1 MIRPWTL
8 GSSFMALIDI
18 LEWLS
23 MSPWAPQ
30 MPGHSVV
37 VLCRSDRALHTSARD
52 ETAGGATAA
61 VGVSCVWRLSGGLAV
76 HGGDLQGHTMFFFF
90 LLYVLKYIC

>member
-1 MIRPWTL
+1 
-8 GSSFMALIDI
+8 
-18 LEWLS
+18 
-23 MSPWAPQ
+23 
-30 MPGHSVV
+30 MPCQTVV

-76 HGGDLQGHTMFFFF
+76 HGGDLQGYTIYF
-90 LLYVLKYIC
+90 LSNLLLNLY